1 MNALP
6 YSIFKVVQGL
16 SYPWNSEIL
25 VLGNWETKD
34 WSCSQTVVTQLSPST
49 EIVILS
55 MREDNYNHIIER
67 FRHIDYKFHI
77 VVHGHSEE
85 EIQTWFEELN
95 PIIIKSRE
103 SYIGIIVHP
112 FGKKSFLADKID
124 SGSSIDLD
132 YQGYFLPNFKKEY
145 WTQKNNKVTLKT

>member
-16 SYPWNSEIL
+16 SYPRNSEIL

-34 WSCSQTVVTQLSPST
+34 WSCSQTVVTQLSIST

-67 FRHIDYKFHI
+67 FLHIDYKFHI

-85 EIQTWFEELN
+85 
-95 PIIIKSRE
+95 
-103 SYIGIIVHP
+103 
-112 FGKKSFLADKID
+112 
-124 SGSSIDLD
+124 
-132 YQGYFLPNFKKEY
+132 
-145 WTQKNNKVTLKT
+145 